1 MNNLP
6 SNEPLIKVLTKD
18 LPVSTNRVVNLL
30 MLQRGRHLKP
40 DFSNVTS
47 WNITDTIYV
56 NKYGQVYKVNFKSE
70 TLELIKV
77 KTSSNGYQTFTVNS
91 TTGKHE
97 VYLHRVIYSA
107 CHEVTLRKGQAVHHE
122 DGNRKNNNLSN
133 LKLETLS
140 SNLSLFFN
148 GATGENEE
156 VAASQGYLMDSD
168 EEQWKTLPEYQ
179 LKVSS
184 FGRLKTLKGKIKEPT
199 FNVKFP
205 QNLIVGYVNSEGK
218 HTSTSLSRLVA
229 EAWLKTPEGKYKV
242 LIKDRQ
248 KPMSELFKATNLFIV
263 VDKKDKDK

>member
-1 MNNLP
+1 MNNL
-6 SNEPLIKVLTKD
+6 STKEPLIKILSKD
-18 LPVSTNRVVNLL
+18 LPLSTNRVVSLL
-30 MLQRGRHLKP
+30 LLKQGQHLKP

-47 WNITDTIYV
+47 WNVTDTIYV
-56 NKYGQVYKVNFKSE
+56 NKYGRVYKVNFKSE
-70 TLELIKV
+70 TLELV
-77 KTSSNGYQTFTVNS
+77 NSKTSSNGYQTFTVNS

-107 CHEVTLRKGQAVHHE
+107 CHEVSLRKGQAVHHI
-122 DGNRKNNNLSN
+122 DGNRKNNCLSN
-133 LKLETLS
+133 LRLETLS

-156 VAASQGYLMDSD
+156 IAAAQEYLMDSD

-205 QNLIVGYVNSEGK
+205 QNLIVGYVNAEGK

-229 EAWLKTPEGKYKV
+229 EAWLKTPKCKYKV

-248 KPMSELFKATNLFIV
+248 KPMSKLFKATNLFIV
-263 VDKKDKDK
+263 EDKKDSGK